1 MLLTAQAYLLGSTP
15 LFDFSDLL
23 GSVIICLD
31 SLDWFCVYR
40 KFLSQD
46 NFYLFVSVRFYQGC
60 YFRVVGL
67 LQLYYLDFWLFSIH
81 LTILTIIISL
91 SFVNMRHPLKQLSYP
106 TKFLFMFCHLI
117 FRDVSC

>member
-1 MLLTAQAYLLGSTP
+1 M
-15 LFDFSDLL
+15 

-31 SLDWFCVYR
+31 SLDWFCEYR

-46 NFYLFVSVRFYQGC
+46 NFHVLVSVCFYQGC

-81 LTILTIIISL
+81 LTILTIIIYL
-91 SFVNMRHPLKQLSYP
+91 SFVNMRHPLKRLSYP
-106 TKFLFMFCHLI
+106 TKFLFCVLLSNFSRCVLLMYAYAVQPKTLK
-117 FRDVSC
+117 